1 MSEREDELDLP
12 DEPDFAVTVAQVQA
26 SADDDAQPTDEAPP
40 LALLPTIG
48 HVGRYALKQQLGV
61 GGLGTVH
68 AALDPLLGRAIAVK
82 TLHLDPM
89 ATQGQSLE
97 ALLLHEARA
106 AAALSHPHIVTV
118 YDAGLAPE
126 GVYIAMERLQGRDL
140 RHLLADG
147 WRPTPQDAALI
158 VRRVADALA
167 YAHSRG
173 VIHCDIKPANIF
185 MVGRAQPK
193 VLDFGIA
200 RVAHAEVSLR
210 QAGDGAAA
218 ARTVLGGG
226 SPYYMAPEQLRG
238 EPIDVRCDVYA
249 LGTVLYELLT
259 ARRPF
264 QGQTL
269 DDIRDAVLTAPF
281 VTPRQR
287 APGVPAALSAVVECA
302 MARDPEHRYRSAR
315 ALSRALRQA
324 LVDAPAAPRRR
335 SGRATPIVA
344 LGATSALAVAAVLW
358 YPQAPSP
365 VVPPS
370 QAAAPSVT
378 DAPAAAP
385 AEPAR
390 VLVAAPSAEA
400 GTGLPDAAAP
410 RRAQR
415 DKRPSRG
422 PAVTPAADL
431 RPTTTPA
438 TGVLQLAVTPWGE
451 VEVNGAA
458 AGTTPPLARLTLP
471 VGTHTVVIRNQDFPP
486 HRTTV
491 TVGEDRAATVRHRF
505 GS

>member
-1 MSEREDELDLP
+1 MSEREDEVDLP
-12 DEPDFAVTVAQVQA
+12 DEPDFAVTVAELQP
-26 SADDDAQPTDEAPP
+26 DPDDAQPTDEAPP

-82 TLHLDPM
+82 TLHLDPQ

-185 MVGRAQPK
+185 MTGRAQPK

-200 RVAHAEVSLR
+200 RVAHADVSLR
-210 QAGDGAAA
+210 QAGDGSTP
-218 ARTVLGGG
+218 ARPVLGGG

-238 EPIDVRCDVYA
+238 EPVDVRCDVYA
-249 LGTVLYELLT
+249 LGAVLYELLT
-259 ARRPF
+259 ACRPF
-264 QGQTL
+264 EGQTL
-269 DDIRDAVLTAPF
+269 DDIRAAVLTAPL
-281 VTPRQR
+281 VAPR
-287 APGVPAALSAVVECA
+287 AVVPSVPAALSTVVECA
-302 MARDPEHRYRSAR
+302 MARDPDHRYRSAR

-324 LVDAPAAPRRR
+324 LAVDTPAPTSRRAGHATHVVSLGAAAALAVAVLLWWPHAPSPTVPPRHASAAAPVDTPPPAPAAP
-335 SGRATPIVA
+335 
-344 LGATSALAVAAVLW
+344 AAVLMAG
-358 YPQAPSP
+358 AP
-365 VVPPS
+365 VE
-370 QAAAPSVT
+370 AGPSV
-378 DAPAAAP
+378 PA
-385 AEPAR
+385 
-390 VLVAAPSAEA
+390 
-400 GTGLPDAAAP
+400 TTAP
-410 RRAQR
+410 RRAPR
-415 DKRPSRG
+415 DKRPPRSAATNPAAEPV
-422 PAVTPAADL
+422 PAVA
-431 RPTTTPA
+431 PA
-438 TGVLQLAVTPWGE
+438 TGVLQLAVSPWGE

-486 HRTTV
+486 YRTTV
-491 TVGEDRAATVRHRF
+491 TVGEDRAATVRYRF

>member
-1 MSEREDELDLP
+1 MLP
-12 DEPDFAVTVAQVQA
+12 EEPDFAVTVLQPQP
-26 SADDDAQPTDEAPP
+26 DPDDAQPSDEAPP

-68 AALDPLLGRAIAVK
+68 AAFDPLLGRAIAVK
-82 TLHLDPM
+82 TLHLDPH

-126 GVYIAMERLQGRDL
+126 GVYIAMERLQGCDL

-185 MVGRAQPK
+185 MTGRAQPK

-200 RVAHAEVSLR
+200 RVAHADVSLR
-210 QAGDGAAA
+210 QAGDASVA
-218 ARTVLGGG
+218 ARPVLGGG

-238 EPIDVRCDVYA
+238 EPVDVRCDVYA

-264 QGQTL
+264 DGQTL
-269 DDIRDAVLTAPF
+269 DDIRAAVLTAPL
-281 VTPRQR
+281 VAPQQWVPGLPR
-287 APGVPAALSAVVECA
+287 ALCAVVECA

-324 LVDAPAAPRRR
+324 LLDTPAPAKRRDR
-335 SGRATPIVA
+335 HGTLIVS
-344 LGATSALAVAAVLW
+344 LGAAMALAVAALLW
-358 YPQAPSP
+358 WPQAPSP
-365 VVPPS
+365 PAAQAPAAPARTL
-370 QAAAPSVT
+370 AAAPVEAAPAPLAAEPGEVGARVPDTAAPAPRRPQGDKRSARGATQNTSVEPR
-378 DAPAAAP
+378 PAAA
-385 AEPAR
+385 
-390 VLVAAPSAEA
+390 
-400 GTGLPDAAAP
+400 
-410 RRAQR
+410 
-415 DKRPSRG
+415 
-422 PAVTPAADL
+422 
-431 RPTTTPA
+431 PA
-438 TGVLQLAVTPWGE
+438 TGVLQLAVSPWGE
-451 VEVNGAA
+451 VEVDGAA

-486 HRTTV
+486 YRTTV

>member
-1 MSEREDELDLP
+1 MSERDLDDLP
-12 DEPDFAVTVAQVQA
+12 DEPDFAVTVAELQPRP
-26 SADDDAQPTDEAPP
+26 DDDGEAADEAPP

-82 TLHLDPM
+82 TLHLDPQ

-118 YDAGLAPE
+118 HDAGLAPE

-147 WRPTPQDAALI
+147 WRPTPNEAALI

-167 YAHSRG
+167 YAHSKG

-200 RVAHAEVSLR
+200 RVAHLDAS
-210 QAGDGAAA
+210 
-218 ARTVLGGG
+218 ARPVLGGG
-226 SPYYMAPEQLRG
+226 SPLYMAPEQLRG
-238 EPIDVRCDVYA
+238 EAVDVRCDVYA
-249 LGTVLYELLT
+249 LGAVLYELLT
-259 ARRPF
+259 GRRPF
-264 QGQTL
+264 TGGSL
-269 DDIRDAVLTAPF
+269 DEIRDAVLQAPL
-281 VTPRQR
+281 PAPAKA
-287 APGVPAALSAVVECA
+287 APGVPASLSAITQRA
-302 MARDPEHRYRSAR
+302 MAREPNERYRSAR

-324 LVDAPAAPRRR
+324 LGETPAIKARVSPR
-335 SGRATPIVA
+335 SAWAVSLATA
-344 LGATSALAVAAVLW
+344 GALAVAALLW
-358 YPQAPSP
+358 WPQAD
-365 VVPPS
+365 PP
-370 QAAAPSVT
+370 
-378 DAPAAAP
+378 APAAALATP
-385 AEPAR
+385 R
-390 VLVAAPSAEA
+390 NAAPAA
-400 GTGLPDAAAP
+400 PATGATTLAAAP
-410 RRAQR
+410 
-415 DKRPSRG
+415 
-422 PAVTPAADL
+422 TPAASMPPAAPA
-431 RPTTTPA
+431 RRATTTRVRTGVTADAPPAAATA
-438 TGVLQLAVTPWGE
+438 TGVLQLAVSPWGE

-471 VGTHTVVIRNQDFPP
+471 AGTHTVVIRNEDFPP
-486 HRTTV
+486 YRTTV
-491 TVGEDRAATVRHRF
+491 TVGADRAATVRHRF

>member
-1 MSEREDELDLP
+1 MSERPGDVLP
-12 DEPDFAVTVAQVQA
+12 DEPDFAVTVAQPQPD
-26 SADDDAQPTDEAPP
+26 ADDVQPTDEAPP

-82 TLHLDPM
+82 TLHLDPQ

-185 MVGRAQPK
+185 MTGRAQPK

-200 RVAHAEVSLR
+200 RVAHADISLR
-210 QAGDGAAA
+210 QAGDAGAAT
-218 ARTVLGGG
+218 RPVLGGG

-238 EPIDVRCDVYA
+238 EPVDVRCDVYA

-259 ARRPF
+259 GRRPF
-264 QGQTL
+264 EGQTL
-269 DDIRDAVLTAPF
+269 DDIRAAVLTAPL
-281 VTPRQR
+281 V
-287 APGVPAALSAVVECA
+287 APHQWVPGLPSALSAVVECA

-324 LVDAPAAPRRR
+324 TADTPALPTRRT
-335 SGRATPIVA
+335 GRGNHIVS
-344 LGATSALAVAAVLW
+344 LGAAAALAVAALLW
-358 YPQAPSP
+358 WPQAPSP
-365 VVPPS
+365 AAPQAS
-370 QAAAPSVT
+370 AAAPVSTPPATPVE
-378 DAPAAAP
+378 APP
-385 AEPAR
+385 
-390 VLVAAPSAEA
+390 VLVAAAPLEGVARV
-400 GTGLPDAAAP
+400 PDAPTP
-410 RRAQR
+410 RRPQA
-415 DKRPSRG
+415 DKRPPRHAAQSPSTAEPR
-422 PAVTPAADL
+422 PAAA
-431 RPTTTPA
+431 PA
-438 TGVLQLAVTPWGE
+438 TGVLQLAVSPWGE
-451 VEVNGAA
+451 VEVDGAV
-458 AGTTPPLARLTLP
+458 AGTTPPLSRLTLP

-486 HRTTV
+486 YRTTV

>member
-1 MSEREDELDLP
+1 MSERELDNPP
-12 DEPDFAVTVAQVQA
+12 DEPDFAVTVAELQPPP
-26 SADDDAQPTDEAPP
+26 DDDAQPTDEAPP

-82 TLHLDPM
+82 TLHLDPQ
-89 ATQGQSLE
+89 ATQGQSLD

-126 GVYIAMERLQGRDL
+126 GVYIAMELLQGRDL

-185 MVGRAQPK
+185 MTGRAQPK

-200 RVAHAEVSLR
+200 RVAHADVSLR
-210 QAGDGAAA
+210 QAGDGAAT
-218 ARTVLGGG
+218 ARPVLGGG

-238 EPIDVRCDVYA
+238 EPVDVRCDVYA

-264 QGQTL
+264 DGQTL
-269 DDIRDAVLTAPF
+269 DDIRAAVLTAPL
-281 VTPRQR
+281 VAPRQV

-302 MARDPEHRYRSAR
+302 MARDPAHRYRSAR

-324 LVDAPAAPRRR
+324 LVDTPGAPTRRA
-335 SGRATPIVA
+335 GRGTPIVS
-344 LGATSALAVAAVLW
+344 LGAAAALSVAAVLW
-358 YPQAPSP
+358 WPQAPSP
-365 VVPPS
+365 AAPQQAGAASPADEPAAGVVPPPVIV
-370 QAAAPSVT
+370 AAKPVE
-378 DAPAAAP
+378 PAASVP
-385 AEPAR
+385 DTT
-390 VLVAAPSAEA
+390 AA
-400 GTGLPDAAAP
+400 

-415 DKRPSRG
+415 DKRPSRNMAG
-422 PAVTPAADL
+422 NPAAEP
-431 RPTTTPA
+431 RPDAAPA

-451 VEVNGAA
+451 VEVDGAA

-486 HRTTV
+486 YRTTV